1 MFEVNVV
8 IAEVGRE
15 VNTEANAH
23 DEVDQGD
30 AIQDN
35 IPDSHEA
42 KATYKMSSLGKPSFK
57 KKKKNC
63 NKCYNP
69 VWRGAPPNVTEKI
82 MYFFSETRP
91 LLGHFLKKSVFCPL
105 EMSNTWQIA
114 EKWLIIGIPH
124 FFYPKLFLPKWLRI
138 A

>member
-42 KATYKMSSLGKPSFK
+42 KATYKMSSLGT
-57 KKKKNC
+57 C
-63 NKCYNP
+63 N
-69 VWRGAPPNVTEKI
+69 
-82 MYFFSETRP
+82 
-91 LLGHFLKKSVFCPL
+91 
-105 EMSNTWQIA
+105 
-114 EKWLIIGIPH
+114 
-124 FFYPKLFLPKWLRI
+124 
-138 A
+138 